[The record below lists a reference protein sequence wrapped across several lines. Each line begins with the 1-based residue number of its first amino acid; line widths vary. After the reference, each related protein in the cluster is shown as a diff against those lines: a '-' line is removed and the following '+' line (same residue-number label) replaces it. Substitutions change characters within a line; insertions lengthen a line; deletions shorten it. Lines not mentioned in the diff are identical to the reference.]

1 MTKYSKILAV
11 FVLFASL
18 AFMGFAAVNAVGGP
32 NWRAQAEQET
42 EYIFEYSGG
51 DNPTWSAK
59 PRRGAEPPNL
69 KSSPVLAE
77 VLIAARKHKID
88 QQKTQLDQIGKQI
101 PQAEARI
108 KQARELIAIDLK
120 AMQKREMQLA
130 MHIKRLNDEADR
142 IGLQAVAKANEA
154 QQVRQVAELR
164 RADVFRLKE
173 QLDQVQTD
181 YFQVVEQR
189 RQLEDLL
196 IRTKG
201 VLARLERRRDQLLES
216 GAKIKG
222 KDSQPDYD
230 PDKNTAG

>member
-18 AFMGFAAVNAVGGP
+18 AFMGFAAVNSVGGP

-42 EYIFEYSGG
+42 DYIFEYSGG
-51 DNPTWSAK
+51 DNPTWSVK
-59 PRRGAEPPNL
+59 PRRGAEPTNL

-77 VLIAARKHKID
+77 VLIAARKHKI
-88 QQKTQLDQIGKQI
+88 QQQRAELDRIAKQI

-108 KQARELIAIDLK
+108 KQARELIAIDLQ
-120 AMQKREMQLA
+120 AMARREAQLA
-130 MHIKRLNDEADR
+130 AHVKRLNDEADR
-142 IGLQAVAKANEA
+142 IGLEAVAKANEA
-154 QQVRQVAELR
+154 QQVRQQAELR

-173 QLDQVQTD
+173 QLDQAQTD

-196 IRTKG
+196 IRTNG
-201 VLARLERRRDQLLES
+201 VLARLQRRKDQLLDS
-216 GAKIKG
+216 GATIKG
-222 KDSQPDYD
+222 KDSQPEYD
-230 PDKNTAG
+230 PGKSTAG